1 MKAQFKGIYTFV
13 SAKNVN
19 FANFFFFPI
28 LHQVPNAAV
37 ISLLCIISLVLP
49 HRVQPQSQIATKRR
63 PQVTPTLPCAVF
75 MMKTSDVTIL
85 PSHHF
90 INRAQWNGYNF

>member
-37 ISLLCIISLVLP
+37 ISLLCIISQSSSFWKHCTKLQ
-49 HRVQPQSQIATKRR
+49 REFPQQFTWDWENSVS
-63 PQVTPTLPCAVF
+63 P
-75 MMKTSDVTIL
+75 
-85 PSHHF
+85 
-90 INRAQWNGYNF
+90 